1 MKLVSPPT
9 YILRGGPSQRKPF
22 SRQVAVCI
30 NSAHNYLL
38 RYQPE
43 PSSGTAPCTGNS
55 FRVCSTT
62 IVVPP
67 ANALPV
73 CAESVSETLVNDAPD
88 GAVAVET
95 FPVCSSAARMPTA
108 GELPEGGTPVDP
120 GLVDASPLG
129 AEEEDTSELN
139 ARTVEFPPAGSVG
152 VVPVGDFDFWDDRV
166 AEAVISPVAV
176 LDSVAEALDAC
187 R

>member
-1 MKLVSPPT
+1 M
-9 YILRGGPSQRKPF
+9 
-22 SRQVAVCI
+22 
-30 NSAHNYLL
+30 
-38 RYQPE
+38 
-43 PSSGTAPCTGNS
+43 
-55 FRVCSTT
+55 
-62 IVVPP
+62 
-67 ANALPV
+67 

-108 GELPEGGTPVDP
+108 GELPAGGTPVDP
-120 GLVDASPLG
+120 CLVDASPLG